1 MTEWE
6 IAARVDRWAREHRPE
21 LVPLFELVQEY
32 RKWSKL
38 KTTYIDGYLRFINPA
53 SGRIHPDLLPLYR
66 QIYGQNDLT
75 YWRVLDS
82 KVAEYAAANG
92 FMYVIDEEPFLRN
105 PTGKPIII
113 NYFYHSQIKQS
124 AKK

>member
-1 MTEWE
+1 M
-6 IAARVDRWAREHRPE
+6 A
-21 LVPLFELVQEY
+21 
-32 RKWSKL
+32 
-38 KTTYIDGYLRFINPA
+38 YIGEKY
-53 SGRIHPDLLPLYR
+53 PDLVPLYR
-66 QIYGQNDLT
+66 QIYGKNDMT